1 MKVTLPALA
10 LSALLLSFGGASA
23 DVIPT
28 AGGDAADAARD
39 TSAAGPM
46 RLGLAGA
53 STKALG
59 LTATAD
65 FSQASQGVSQP
76 TALEAATL
84 RAVNQTRRERRLQP
98 VRFAPALRRAAIAHT
113 KAMAQ
118 HGYFDHASPGGGLW
132 WRRIRGFYPV
142 GQANRW
148 AVGENLIWS
157 SAVLTP
163 AEIVRL
169 WLDSPKHRAILL
181 DPEWREAG
189 IGARRG
195 RAGGLYKGQTVTIMT
210 ADFGIRR

>member
-1 MKVTLPALA
+1 MAGMGRYLPAMKLTLPALA
-10 LSALLLSFGGASA
+10 FSFLLLSVGTSS
-23 DVIPT
+23 T
-28 AGGDAADAARD
+28 AVTE

-53 STKALG
+53 STKALS
-59 LTATAD
+59 LTTQAD
-65 FSQASQGVSQP
+65 FSQANQGISKP

-84 RAVNQTRRERRLQP
+84 QAVNRTRQSRGLKP
-98 VRFAPALRRAAIAHT
+98 VRFAPALRRAAVAHS
-113 KAMAQ
+113 KEMAQ

-163 AEIVRL
+163 QEIVRL

-189 IGARRG
+189 IGSRRG
-195 RAGGLYKGQTVTIMT
+195 RAGGVYKGQTVTILT